1 MDLSASSRIIT
12 SALTSLE
19 VPLHEYGDDVEDEIH
34 LDGEKDDNGDSPTT
48 TTQEPSKEQLLSH
61 SLNSSLIIPVPTL
74 HFTASTPNGQ
84 HQHSYNGSL
93 ESLVNTTGNTSDIS
107 MISPNGPVEPGNGTQ
122 TTGDLVLA
130 AISVMKGRKA
140 RPDTKRLCNW
150 VHRKYGRS
158 VQDVVNEIDSL
169 CAQGVLEKVEYKGSI
184 SFRIVSDKKTA

>member
-1 MDLSASSRIIT
+1 MLNDTSVNSINLFIILIERNFGIVYVST
-12 SALTSLE
+12 L
-19 VPLHEYGDDVEDEIH
+19 
-34 LDGEKDDNGDSPTT
+34 
-48 TTQEPSKEQLLSH
+48 TQEPSKEQLLSH

-130 AISVMKGRKA
+130 AISVMKANKIMMSM
-140 RPDTKRLCNW
+140 
-150 VHRKYGRS
+150 HMH
-158 VQDVVNEIDSL
+158 
-169 CAQGVLEKVEYKGSI
+169 
-184 SFRIVSDKKTA
+184 SD

>member
-1 MDLSASSRIIT
+1 MDLFLILIELNFGIVSVST
-12 SALTSLE
+12 L
-19 VPLHEYGDDVEDEIH
+19 
-34 LDGEKDDNGDSPTT
+34 
-48 TTQEPSKEQLLSH
+48 TQEPSKDQLLSH

-130 AISVMKGRKA
+130 AISVMKANKIMMSM
-140 RPDTKRLCNW
+140 
-150 VHRKYGRS
+150 HMH
-158 VQDVVNEIDSL
+158 
-169 CAQGVLEKVEYKGSI
+169 
-184 SFRIVSDKKTA
+184 SD

>member
-1 MDLSASSRIIT
+1 MLKDTSVNSMDLFLILIELNFGIVSVST
-12 SALTSLE
+12 L
-19 VPLHEYGDDVEDEIH
+19 
-34 LDGEKDDNGDSPTT
+34 
-48 TTQEPSKEQLLSH
+48 TQEPSKEQLLSH

-130 AISVMKGRKA
+130 AISVMKANKIMMSIHMHSDRMFYILGGCLK
-140 RPDTKRLCNW
+140 L
-150 VHRKYGRS
+150 
-158 VQDVVNEIDSL
+158 IL
-169 CAQGVLEKVEYKGSI
+169 AQFESAVKG
-184 SFRIVSDKKTA
+184 D

>member
-1 MDLSASSRIIT
+1 MCLVEWQLILLVAHLELVSMLKDTSVNSMDLFLILIELNFGIVSVST
-12 SALTSLE
+12 L
-19 VPLHEYGDDVEDEIH
+19 
-34 LDGEKDDNGDSPTT
+34 
-48 TTQEPSKEQLLSH
+48 TQEPSKEQLLSH

-130 AISVMKGRKA
+130 AISVMKANKIMMSM
-140 RPDTKRLCNW
+140 
-150 VHRKYGRS
+150 HMH
-158 VQDVVNEIDSL
+158 
-169 CAQGVLEKVEYKGSI
+169 
-184 SFRIVSDKKTA
+184 SDWMV